1 MSLNNIFK
9 EYILKHKKITLKNIK
24 CDKLNK
30 FNYINRVNN
39 ITRNTKIYKQFN
51 ILYKMFVLN
60 LKIKSAIIIQRAYR
74 KYFFYNYYY
83 EPCCICFGYI
93 KNNDIYISDCAS
105 KVNHIFHYNCLV
117 NYSIDLNNIIYCPI
131 CRVSLLYTNINK
143 YTTSL
148 YNDLYNIEKYFYR
161 LLTFVNY
168 FRTRQEYSYIKKY
181 IFLSI
186 DVLFNIYIN
195 TEYIYQIK
203 IYEFFK
209 NYSK

>member
-60 LKIKSAIIIQRAYR
+60 LKIKSAIIIQRIYR
-74 KYFFYNYYY
+74 KYFLYNYFY

-93 KNNDIYISDCAS
+93 KNNDIFIADCGS
-105 KVNHIFHYNCLV
+105 NVKHIFHYNCLV
-117 NYSIDLNNIIYCPI
+117 NCCIDLDNVIYCPI

-143 YTTSL
+143 YNTAL
-148 YNDLYNIEKYFYR
+148 YNDLYNIEKYYYKSLSFFDALEFVLSKTQ
-161 LLTFVNY
+161 LLG
-168 FRTRQEYSYIKKY
+168 
-181 IFLSI
+181 FL
-186 DVLFNIYIN
+186 
-195 TEYIYQIK
+195 
-203 IYEFFK
+203 
-209 NYSK
+209 